1 MSDCLQT
8 CGLQPASLL
17 CPWNSLGKNTG
28 VGCHALL
35 QGILPFQGLNS
46 SCMSPALA
54 GRFFTTT
61 AAWEAPIY
69 SCAIMKL
76 LSFVNLCKLSKDT
89 HTHIYMYTHTHTHKS
104 IHSVNFCAEWPCIDS
119 TCFIRVSA
127 LWTIELTQSVNEKHG
142 SPILWHFITVSTC
155 FHVTSLLN

>member
-1 MSDCLQT
+1 MSDYLQT

-28 VGCHALL
+28 VGGHALL

-61 AAWEAPIY
+61 AAWEASIY

-76 LSFVNLCKLSKDT
+76 LRFVNLCKLSKDT
-89 HTHIYMYTHTHTHKS
+89 PCTYICIHTHTNQYTLLIFVQNDH
-104 IHSVNFCAEWPCIDS
+104 A
-119 TCFIRVSA
+119 
-127 LWTIELTQSVNEKHG
+127 LTQLALFMFQLYEQLS
-142 SPILWHFITVSTC
+142 
-155 FHVTSLLN
+155 

>member
-1 MSDCLQT
+1 MSIKRQLEASIIALDPFQHCVPLWILSQVPCYYIRWIT
-8 CGLQPASLL
+8 VHFSASLL
-17 CPWNSLGKNTG
+17 CPWNSLGKSIG

-54 GRFFTTT
+54 GRFFTTS
-61 AAWEAPIY
+61 AAWDAPTC

-89 HTHIYMYTHTHTHKS
+89 HTHIYMYTHTQINTL
-104 IHSVNFCAEWPCIDS
+104 C
-119 TCFIRVSA
+119 
-127 LWTIELTQSVNEKHG
+127 
-142 SPILWHFITVSTC
+142 
-155 FHVTSLLN
+155 